1 MELKVTTLDG
11 KEAGSVTLSQGRFS
25 GSSRARI
32 SSSAA
37 STGSSPSAAPA
48 PTR

>member
-11 KEAGSVTLSQGRFS
+11 EAAGSVTLSDEFS

-32 SSSAA
+32 SSSAT
-37 STGSSPSAAPA
+37 SSGSSPSASAA
-48 PTR
+48 RTT